1 MTFVSIQFGESVL
14 GSSQD
19 MTVVGRIMG
28 SPTPQKCPCPHPC
41 SLQIGS
47 PMRQRKIK
55 VADRIE
61 AANRMTLKYGDDPR
75 FPGWPGVITS
85 RRESRDVIVEER
97 QEGTA
102 SWPVL
107 RQPYFLA
114 QPL

>member
-1 MTFVSIQFGESVL
+1 
-14 GSSQD
+14 
-19 MTVVGRIMG
+19 
-28 SPTPQKCPCPHPC
+28 
-41 SLQIGS
+41 
-47 PMRQRKIK
+47 
-55 VADRIE
+55 
-61 AANRMTLKYGDDPR
+61 MTLKYGDDPR

-107 RQPYFLA
+107 RQQYFLA